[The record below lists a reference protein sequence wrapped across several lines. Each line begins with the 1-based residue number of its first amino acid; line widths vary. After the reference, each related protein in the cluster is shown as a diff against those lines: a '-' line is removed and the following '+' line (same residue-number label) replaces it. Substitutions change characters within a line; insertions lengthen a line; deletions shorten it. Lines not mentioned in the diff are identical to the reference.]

1 MSNFEVE
8 AALIAALYFDIQ
20 NSLII
25 IRYSFKVIQVLCEP
39 PQN

>member
-1 MSNFEVE
+1 MSNFEVG
-8 AALIAALYFDIQ
+8 AALYFDIQ

-25 IRYSFKVIQVLCEP
+25 IRYSFKVIQVPHEP